1 MPYKCPLINGRKCP
15 ESNSKDGGC
24 PAWADG
30 ILESNALTSEQRV
43 TSDCMFR
50 LLPRWLLQGYS
61 NTDGVRA
68 EMSAMRGAVAAA
80 VSTTVAHAI
89 ENGNDIPVN
98 MLSSGEED

>member
-43 TSDCMFR
+43 TSDCMF
-50 LLPRWLLQGYS
+50 
-61 NTDGVRA
+61 
-68 EMSAMRGAVAAA
+68 
-80 VSTTVAHAI
+80 
-89 ENGNDIPVN
+89 
-98 MLSSGEED
+98 